1 MLLDKDDPDHMR
13 TVRIL
18 QKLSKNAEAN
28 AIALKKWGK
37 KDRIVS
43 NDGLK
48 DADEDEILDGD
59 KTVLMT
65 DKYPN
70 RANHFYVNFSRS
82 SRLVVPESA
91 TSTMKESCVS
101 SPNRFSGQGGHS
113 GRSSQS

>member
-1 MLLDKDDPDHMR
+1 MR

-18 QKLSKNAEAN
+18 QKLSKNAEDN

-82 SRLVVPESA
+82 SKAGRPESA

-101 SPNRFSGQGGHS
+101 SRTDSRDKGRRS